1 MIVLKKRRT
10 IEDSI
15 ITTRGKCVGIAETLS
30 GTLDNY
36 NQIYYTT
43 NDYESGSITVM
54 WNGQSLH
61 SPYDF
66 IESDSNEITFTEI
79 APYPGDKLRANY
91 EYDTCT
97 GADESGK
104 VTLVY
109 GISSKYVAFS
119 NPFPDANYVVFPSIS
134 NVIDVYPSIYPYIV
148 SSKTING
155 FTVDFSGNI
164 DSNNYVLEW
173 TATGL

>member
-30 GTLDNY
+30 GTLDNS
-36 NQIYYTT
+36 NQVYYTT

-66 IESDSNEITFTEI
+66 IESGSNEITFTEI
-79 APYPGDKLRANY
+79 SPYAGDKLRANY
-91 EYDTCT
+91 EYICRQ
-97 GADESGK
+97 
-104 VTLVY
+104 
-109 GISSKYVAFS
+109 
-119 NPFPDANYVVFPSIS
+119 
-134 NVIDVYPSIYPYIV
+134 
-148 SSKTING
+148 
-155 FTVDFSGNI
+155 
-164 DSNNYVLEW
+164 
-173 TATGL
+173 

>member
-10 IEDSI
+10 IQDSI

-30 GTLDNY
+30 GALDNS
-36 NQIYYTT
+36 NRIFYTP
-43 NDYESGSITVM
+43 NNYMPGSITVM

-66 IESDSNEITFTEI
+66 IESGSNEITFTEI
-79 APYPGDKLRANY
+79 TPYVGDNLRANY

-97 GADESGK
+97 GADESGR
-104 VTLVY
+104 VTLAY

-119 NPFPDANYVVFPSIS
+119 TPFPDTNYIVLPSVS
-134 NVIDVYPSIYPYIV
+134 NVIDLYPSIFPSIV

-155 FTVDFSGNI
+155 FTYF
-164 DSNNYVLEW
+164 
-173 TATGL
+173 